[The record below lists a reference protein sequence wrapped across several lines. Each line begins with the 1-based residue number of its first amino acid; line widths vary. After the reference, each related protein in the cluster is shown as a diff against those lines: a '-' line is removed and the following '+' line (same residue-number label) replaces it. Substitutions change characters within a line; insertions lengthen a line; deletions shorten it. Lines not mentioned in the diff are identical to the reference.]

1 MYENTTLIG
10 SEKRKEM
17 LLRWLIIGTL
27 IGYVLYK
34 MGFFRALS
42 SGYNEPLDRRKPANK
57 VNVDSA
63 PSKEKRKTSF
73 KGGEYVDYEEI
84 K

>member
-1 MYENTTLIG
+1 MAKLLLIC
-10 SEKRKEM
+10 
-17 LLRWLIIGTL
+17 LL

-34 MGFFRALS
+34 LGS
-42 SGYNEPLDRRKPANK
+42 SMRISTHNTNTRPNQPKPTNGNI
-57 VNVDSA
+57 NVDAA
-63 PSKEKRKTSF
+63 PPKEKKRSDF

>member
-1 MYENTTLIG
+1 MIRIL
-10 SEKRKEM
+10 
-17 LLRWLIIGTL
+17 LIITL
-27 IGYVLYK
+27 LFYVLYK
-34 MGFFRALS
+34 FGFFRALS
-42 SGYNEPLDRRKPANK
+42 SGYNEGQIRRPPNGN

-63 PSKEKRKTSF
+63 PQQKEKKRSGF

>member
-1 MYENTTLIG
+1 
-10 SEKRKEM
+10 M

-34 MGFFRALS
+34 MGFFRSLS
-42 SGYNEPLDRRKPANK
+42 SGYTEKDRIKRPDAN
-57 VNVDSA
+57 VNVNNA
-63 PSKEKRKTSF
+63 PPKEKKRSTF
-73 KGGEYVDYEEI
+73 KGGDYVDYEEI

>member
-1 MYENTTLIG
+1 MLRFLIIFTLIF
-10 SEKRKEM
+10 
-17 LLRWLIIGTL
+17 
-27 IGYVLYK
+27 YVLYK
-34 MGFFRALS
+34 LGVFRAFS
-42 SGYNEPLDRRKPANK
+42 SGYSENNNNRRPPNGN

-63 PSKEKRKTSF
+63 PQKEKKRSSF

>member
-1 MYENTTLIG
+1 
-10 SEKRKEM
+10 M

-34 MGFFRALS
+34 MGFFRNLS
-42 SGYNEPLDRRKPANK
+42 AGYTEKDQQRRPPNSN
-57 VNVDSA
+57 VNVNSA
-63 PSKEKRKTSF
+63 RPKEKKRSTF
-73 KGGEYVDYEEI
+73 KGGDYVDYEEI